1 MNESAAP
8 IVGSM
13 MRADSRLPHG
23 RHFALTWGISD
34 HYGGMTNAMLR
45 RSRSFR
51 RIGGVD
57 VDILTLDDRPD
68 YPELDTRLRAAGELI
83 DGLRIRNIWDEL
95 RQRPPRAKDTE
106 IDPVEPLVPTDDD
119 VVSERDGVVLSRR
132 RSRADGGPTAVDR
145 FRPDG
150 SLLATERADA
160 PSRRIVVYAED
171 GTPVRAWKSSW
182 TLYRW
187 WFDRLTAG
195 KTSYMLVDSKTAA
208 RCVAGYRRENVTTV
222 HIVHASH
229 RLGGRAGTLRSSRAS
244 VLRRAGDFDD
254 IVVLTARQRADLVDD
269 LAAVDVAARIRAIP
283 NEAEFLP
290 PSGRPRADSS
300 GVVVASLETRK
311 RLKHAVDAVAK
322 ARATDRRISLDVF
335 GDGPKESEI
344 RRRVEALGLDEHVR
358 LRGFDP
364 DARTAF
370 QRAGFSLLT
379 STSEGLPLV
388 LVESMAAGCIPI
400 AYDIRYGPADM
411 IRDGVDGFIVPERD
425 IEMMAQRIVELQSMP
440 AARVEAMRRRAMAR
454 AAEFSDVAVTR
465 QWARELR
472 SAFDAK
478 RIESAREQPVRV
490 RLRRRAGI
498 VRRRVQWLTGR

>member
-1 MNESAAP
+1 
-8 IVGSM
+8 M

-51 RIGGVD
+51 RIGGAD

-68 YPELDTRLRAAGELI
+68 YAELDERLRAAGELI

-95 RQRPPRAKDTE
+95 RRRTPRAKGAD
-106 IDPVEPLVPTDDD
+106 IDPVELLVPADDDD
-119 VVSERDGVVLSRR
+119 VYERDGVVLSRR
-132 RSRADGGPTAVDR
+132 RSRADGAPTAVDR
-145 FRPDG
+145 FRSDG
-150 SLLATERADA
+150 TLLATERADA

-171 GTPVRAWKSSW
+171 GAPVRAWKSSW

-195 KTSYMLVDSKTAA
+195 KTSYLLVDSKTAA

-229 RLGGRAGTLRSSRAS
+229 RLGGRAETLRSSRAS

-254 IVVLTARQRADLVDD
+254 IVVLTERQRDDLVDD
-269 LAAVDVAARIRAIP
+269 LASLDVTARIRAIP
-283 NEAEFLP
+283 NEAEFP
-290 PSGRPRADSS
+290 PRSGRPRSNS
-300 GVVVASLETRK
+300 HGVVVASLETRK
-311 RLKHAVDAVAK
+311 RLEHAVDAVAK
-322 ARATDRRISLDVF
+322 ARELDQRIELDVF
-335 GDGPKESEI
+335 GDGPRESDI
-344 RRRVEALGLDEHVR
+344 RRRVRTLGVEEHVR

-364 DARTAF
+364 EARTSF
-370 QRAGFSLLT
+370 QGAGFSLLT

-388 LVESMAAGCIPI
+388 LIESMAAGCIPI

-411 IRDGVDGFIVPERD
+411 IRDGVDGFVVPERD
-425 IEMMAQRIVELQSMP
+425 IETMAQRIVELQSMP

-454 AAEFSDVAVTR
+454 AAEFSDAAVTR

-478 RIESAREQPVRV
+478 RIESARELPVRV
-490 RLRRRAGI
+490 RLRRRAG
-498 VRRRVQWLTGR
+498 VLRRRIQWMTGR

>member
-1 MNESAAP
+1 
-8 IVGSM
+8 M

-34 HYGGMTNAMLR
+34 RYGGMTNAMLR

-68 YPELDTRLRAAGELI
+68 YPELDARLRAAGELI

-95 RQRPPRAKDTE
+95 RRRTPRAKSNDIE
-106 IDPVEPLVPTDDD
+106 PVELLVPADDD
-119 VVSERDGVVLSRR
+119 VIFERDGVVLSRR
-132 RSRADGGPTAVDR
+132 RSRADGAPIAVDR

-160 PSRRIVVYAED
+160 PSRRVVVYAED

-222 HIVHASH
+222 HVVHASH

-254 IVVLTARQRADLVDD
+254 IVVLTARQRTDLVDD
-269 LAAVDVAARIRAIP
+269 LAAEGVVARIRAIP

-290 PSGRPRADSS
+290 PAGRPRVDSS

-311 RLKHAVDAVAK
+311 RLKHAVDAVAL
-322 ARATDRRISLDVF
+322 ARAADPRISLDVF
-335 GDGPKESEI
+335 GDGPRASEI
-344 RRRVEALGLDEHVR
+344 RRRVKTLGVDEHVR

-388 LVESMAAGCIPI
+388 LVESMAAGCVPI

-411 IRDGVDGFIVPERD
+411 IHDGLDGFLVPEGD

-440 AARVEAMRRRAMAR
+440 AARVEAMRRRAIAR

-465 QWARELR
+465 QWSRELR
-472 SAFDAK
+472 AAFDAK
-478 RIESAREQPVRV
+478 RIASAREQPLPV
-490 RLRRRAGI
+490 RLRRRAGV
-498 VRRRVQWLTGR
+498 VRRRVQWMTGR